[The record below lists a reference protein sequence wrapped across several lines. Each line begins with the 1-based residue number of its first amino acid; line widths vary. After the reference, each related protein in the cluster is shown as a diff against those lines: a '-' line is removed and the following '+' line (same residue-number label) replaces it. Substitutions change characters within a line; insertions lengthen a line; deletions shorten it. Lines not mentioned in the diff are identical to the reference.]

1 MAGQRKSLTGTVVSG
16 KMDKTV
22 VVTVQTTTKHRIY
35 HKIMKRTKRYLV
47 HDDRLEAKPGD
58 IVRIVETRPLSRH
71 KRWRVL
77 EIIQRGEVPDIEA
90 REIDTQYLTLHRERE
105 APPPPKAPAEDA
117 EGVSETTAGDPA
129 VESAPAETS
138 ESSPEGDES

>member
-1 MAGQRKSLTGTVVSG
+1 MPGQRKSLTGTVVSG

-22 VVTVQTTTKHRIY
+22 VVTVQTTTRHSLY

-58 IVRIVETRPLSRH
+58 TVRIVETRPLSRH

-90 REIDTQYLTLHRERE
+90 REIDAEYITLQREHE
-105 APPPPKAPAEDA
+105 APPPPKAVV
-117 EGVSETTAGDPA
+117 EGE
-129 VESAPAETS
+129 ESPAETS
-138 ESSPEGDES
+138 GEAPSTLSETAAQDDEAEERDEP

>member
-1 MAGQRKSLTGTVVSG
+1 MPGQRKSLTGTVVSG

-22 VVTVQTTTKHRIY
+22 VVTVQTATRHPLY

-47 HDDRLEAKPGD
+47 HDDRLSAKPGD

-90 REIDTQYLTLHRERE
+90 REIDTEYITFQRERE
-105 APPPPKAPAEDA
+105 APPPPKPAAEGEEAPAEEPSIADEA
-117 EGVSETTAGDPA
+117 ENAEAG
-129 VESAPAETS
+129 ER
-138 ESSPEGDES
+138 DEP